1 MNYKVH
7 LVKLK
12 KTFVDRYK
20 CNVCEKVFRDSGQ
33 LKRHVTTHDTE
44 GKFECDVCGKKL
56 KSKQSLEDHL
66 NVHQGKKPY
75 G

>member
-1 MNYKVH
+1 M
-7 LVKLK
+7 KLSII
-12 KTFVDRYK
+12 FGFRYK

-33 LKRHVTTHDTE
+33 LKRHLSTHDPE
-44 GKFECDVCGKKL
+44 GRFECDICGKKL